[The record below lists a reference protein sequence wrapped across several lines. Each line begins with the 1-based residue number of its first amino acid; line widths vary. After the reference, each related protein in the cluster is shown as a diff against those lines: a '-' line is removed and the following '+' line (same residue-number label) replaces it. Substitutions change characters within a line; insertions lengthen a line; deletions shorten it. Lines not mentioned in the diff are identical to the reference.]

1 MSKFEYSAKEINAM
15 IAANNADGM
24 GKATMVGVI
33 NDLRKL
39 KPILEN
45 LYDESIFYLS
55 YWRGECGYH
64 GMDTQSDTVKS
75 RERITDRIT
84 QKIEEAYALVLTG
97 LGETIDE
104 R

>member
-1 MSKFEYSAKEINAM
+1 MNDFKYSSDKINAM

-33 NDLRKL
+33 NDLKKL

-45 LYDESIFYLS
+45 LYDENIFNLS
-55 YWRGECGYH
+55 YWRDECGFH
-64 GMDTQSDTVKS
+64 GWDTQSDTVKS
-75 RERITDRIT
+75 MERITDGIT

-97 LGETIDE
+97 LGETVDE